1 MKEFILAGVPKQSK
15 VDLQFHN
22 DAFLHLDFFLS
33 LIFVRR
39 PLCPITWS
47 ESQRLICVKV
57 LDERKLGS
65 TFEYWVSSVTLLPID
80 FRVDSRLLSAI
91 TTKALLQLSQYELK
105 VKILSLIET
114 CDGKQG
120 TQWRRQTPR
129 SSERG

>member
-57 LDERKLGS
+57 LES
-65 TFEYWVSSVTLLPID
+65 NN
-80 FRVDSRLLSAI
+80 
-91 TTKALLQLSQYELK
+91 
-105 VKILSLIET
+105 LII
-114 CDGKQG
+114 
-120 TQWRRQTPR
+120 R
-129 SSERG
+129 